1 VPTSCSPRSSYAL
14 DAYSRLIDCAFLDWS
29 FKKQVRR
36 ILRHPERRYA
46 YRSEWVAEYDTAKG
60 IVIRVVYRWLTTG
73 VESSA
78 QVVTVVRLGKLKG
91 ATQRA
96 SIDTHHDCD
105 LDVAYVGLQHG
116 KIAETIEA
124 GEGIY
129 YDLDSYGEILG
140 VEIIS
145 YSHYGT
151 AEGDSSSI
159 FERLPVRVH

>member
-1 VPTSCSPRSSYAL
+1 MYSAHAL
-14 DAYSRLIDCAFLDWS
+14 ARMADRAV

-36 ILRHPERRYA
+36 TLRRPERRYA
-46 YRSEWVAEYDTAKG
+46 YGSEWVAEYATSTG
-60 IVIRVVYRWLTTG
+60 VIIRVVYRWLTKSL
-73 VESSA
+73 ESSA

-91 ATQRA
+91 ATQSA
-96 SIDTHHDCD
+96 SIDTHHDRD

-116 KIAETIEA
+116 RIAETIEA

-140 VEIIS
+140 VEIIG
-145 YSHYGT
+145 YSQYQT
-151 AEGDSSSI
+151 EGDSLSV